1 MDLNKIIFKT
11 LVIVIKYYNLNL
23 NINKQMEEQKKKNG
37 FWSWIK
43 KNPVTVGV
51 ILISLTLMGIE
62 GYYLLRAKECIGDLL
77 KENQSLKG
85 ENADLRG
92 QIHATEKENR
102 RLSHELN
109 NTYYQLGKEKASN
122 EQK

>member
-1 MDLNKIIFKT
+1 
-11 LVIVIKYYNLNL
+11 
-23 NINKQMEEQKKKNG
+23 MEEQKKRKKV
-37 FWSWIK
+37 WSWIK
-43 KNPVTVGV
+43 ENRMTIGV
-51 ILISLTLMGIE
+51 SLISLTLMGIE
-62 GYYLLRAKECIGDLL
+62 GYYLLRAKEDIGNLT

-85 ENADLRG
+85 ENADLKG

-109 NTYYQLGKEKASN
+109 NAWYQNGKERASR

>member
-1 MDLNKIIFKT
+1 
-11 LVIVIKYYNLNL
+11 
-23 NINKQMEEQKKKNG
+23 MEEQKKKSR
-37 FWSWIK
+37 FWSWMK
-43 KNPVTVGV
+43 ENSVTVGV
-51 ILISLTLMGIE
+51 SLISLTLMGIE
-62 GYYLLRAKECIGDLL
+62 GYYLLRAKESIGDLT

-102 RLSHELN
+102 RLSRELN
-109 NTYYQLGKEKASN
+109 NTYYQLGKKEANN